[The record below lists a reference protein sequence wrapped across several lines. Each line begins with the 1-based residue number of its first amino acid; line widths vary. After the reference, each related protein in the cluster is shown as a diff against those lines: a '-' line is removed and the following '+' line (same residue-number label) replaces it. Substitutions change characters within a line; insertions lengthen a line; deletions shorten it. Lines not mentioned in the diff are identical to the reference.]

1 MTSLYCVEI
10 TALTSRVTSFDDDLT
25 PVVEE
30 KETPESVDEV
40 TTATLQRNRS
50 SCDEEH
56 VDMDVKMSS
65 SDSDP
70 DSHKHEGSLHSQICH
85 PFCWCLQWFD
95 IVGQGRQGRE
105 SSSATGHSR
114 RPAQKRGTAYQ
125 STSGHPKLSLH
136 SRVA

>member
-85 PFCWCLQWFD
+85 PF
-95 IVGQGRQGRE
+95 
-105 SSSATGHSR
+105 
-114 RPAQKRGTAYQ
+114 Y
-125 STSGHPKLSLH
+125 
-136 SRVA
+136 